1 MRTVAYDV
9 VVTTPTRLC
18 LEANVLLGQDVLSA
32 LRAAATREASPF
44 GRRVLAEI
52 LENDEIAAREGIPM
66 CQDTGSAVV
75 FVELGEEVRVTGG
88 HLRDAID
95 EGVRQG
101 YLEGFLRKS
110 IVDDPLRRRNTG
122 DNTPAVVHIDLSP
135 GDRLRLTV
143 LPKGGG
149 AENMSRVAMLTPADG
164 ERGVR
169 AFVLETVER
178 AGPNP
183 CPPVIVGVGIGG
195 TFDTVGL
202 LAKKALLRRTGER
215 HPDPYYAALEEDL
228 LAQINALGIGPMGYG
243 GTVTAL
249 DVRIETAPCHIVS
262 LPVAV
267 NLQCH
272 AARIARAEL

>member
-1 MRTVAYDV
+1 MRTIAYEDV
-9 VVTTPTRLC
+9 VAATKRLC
-18 LEANVLLGQDVLSA
+18 IEANLLLGQDVLSA
-32 LRAAATREASPF
+32 VRAAAARESSPL
-44 GRRVLAEI
+44 GRQVLAEI

-75 FVELGEEVRVTGG
+75 FVELGEEVHITGG

-101 YLEGFLRKS
+101 YVEGFLRKS
-110 IVDDPLRRRNTG
+110 MVADPLRRRNTG
-122 DNTPAVVHIDLSP
+122 DNTPAVVHVDVRP
-135 GDRLRLTV
+135 GDRLRLAV

-149 AENMSRVAMLTPADG
+149 AENMSRAAMLTPADG

-169 AFVLETVER
+169 AFVVETVER

-195 TFDTVGL
+195 TFDTVGF
-202 LAKKALLRRTGER
+202 LAKRALLRRVGER

-249 DVRIETAPCHIVS
+249 DVHIETAPCHIVS

-272 AARIARAEL
+272 AARVARAEL